1 MLSSNIYDWMKLK
14 EIADISTGFSFRK
27 KIKHDPEGD
36 TKIIQMSDVDKYQG
50 ILIEKLQALKDFDP
64 RSNRYF
70 LDGGDVIMVSKGYN
84 INAFVVP
91 PGLGRV
97 VTVNSFLVMKPK
109 RAVVHSGYLAWFL
122 NSKRTQHFFKEMA
135 AGTNVPNLS
144 IKALEAL
151 DVILPDMK
159 QQMQIADIDYL
170 KRREVYLHHKIA
182 AKKEQLVDE
191 LLQRQADKLKK
202 S

>member
-1 MLSSNIYDWMKLK
+1 MKLK

-109 RAVVHSGYLAWFL
+109 GSLVHPDYLAWLL

-144 IKALEAL
+144 IKALESL
-151 DVILPDMK
+151 EVNLPPIS
-159 QQMQIADIDYL
+159 QQIQIADLDYL
-170 KRREVYLHHKIA
+170 KRREVYLHHEIA
-182 AKKEQLVDE
+182 AKKEQLIDE
-191 LLQRQADKLKK
+191 LLQQQVDKLNKN
-202 S
+202 